1 MSATAFAEGR
11 RTSDTTAPALLER
24 RVFTPTTAVLAL
36 IAVLFVALDVS
47 RVEVPFAV
55 QVVPFAVSVL
65 LFGLPHGALDHLV
78 PARVDPRIPV
88 RRSIL
93 TVVALYA
100 VLGGATAL
108 LWSTRPVVGF
118 ALFIAVTW
126 FHWGQ
131 GDLWLDRA
139 LRGARASRADAV
151 LTVLV
156 RGALPMLL
164 PLISHPQDYV
174 GVLRSTTGLID
185 PAAAGDLDALSSVP
199 LRAAC
204 AVVIAALIAAHL
216 IVRRLHGDRLRTTI
230 VEIAVLVVFF
240 SAVPSVL
247 AVGLY
252 FTVWHAVR
260 HIVRLELLEP
270 DGRAGL
276 ERGDLLHPLLRFLR
290 DGLPVTLC
298 AIALLAAL
306 AVTLQD
312 AGLGTY
318 LLLIAALTTP
328 HTAVVAWMDRRR
340 ALRSAAGASA
350 TSRP

>member
-1 MSATAFAEGR
+1 MSATAVATGR
-11 RTSDTTAPALLER
+11 DASDDTAPTMLER
-24 RVFTPTTAVLAL
+24 RVFTPTTAVIAL
-36 IAVLFVALDVS
+36 VAALFVGLDIA
-47 RVEVPFAV
+47 RVDVPFVV

-65 LFGLPHGALDHLV
+65 MFGLPHGALDHLV
-78 PARVDPRIPV
+78 PARVDPRITV

-100 VLGGATAL
+100 LLGGATAL
-108 LWSTRPVVGF
+108 LWSIAPVVGF

-139 LRGARASRADAV
+139 LRGTGASSADAA

-164 PLISHPQDYV
+164 PLISHPQDYA
-174 GVLRSTTGLID
+174 GVLRSTTSLID

-199 LRAAC
+199 PRVAS
-204 AVVIAALIAAHL
+204 AVLIAGLIIAHL
-216 IVRRLHGDRLRTTI
+216 LVRARNGGRLRTTI
-230 VEIAVLVVFF
+230 VEITVLAVFF
-240 SAVPSVL
+240 TAVPSVL

-270 DGRAGL
+270 DGRSGL
-276 ERGDLLHPLLRFLR
+276 ERGDLMRPLLRFLR
-290 DGLPVTLC
+290 DALPVTLC
-298 AIALLAAL
+298 AIALLATLAL
-306 AVTLQD
+306 TLRD

-328 HTAVVAWMDRRR
+328 HTAVVIWMDRRR
-340 ALRSAAGASA
+340 ALRGA
-350 TSRP
+350 